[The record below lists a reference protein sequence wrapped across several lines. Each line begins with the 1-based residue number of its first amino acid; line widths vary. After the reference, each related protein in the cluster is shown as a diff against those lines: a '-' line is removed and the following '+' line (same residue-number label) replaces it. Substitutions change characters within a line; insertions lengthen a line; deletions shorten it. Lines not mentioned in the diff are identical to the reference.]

1 MSGIIRTILS
11 PDARKNARQKAYI
24 ESDGVKYGFFGPVRN
39 FASSVQANTRL
50 LEEYSPSNLSHT
62 YRNPLGKGRKKRT
75 QKRRKSYRKK

>member
-1 MSGIIRTILS
+1 MSALLNQLFSR
-11 PDARKNARQKAYI
+11 DARKNARQKAYSK
-24 ESDGVKYGFFGPVRN
+24 SDGVKYGVFGPVRN